1 MLPIGGK
8 ICAKC
13 RRELSITIPLPN
25 PQPNKRKLVEIPP
38 PQTASLPKRQKVETK
53 LSMDFV
59 VYGLSKKLKKT
70 KYCDINNQEVI
81 FPSIKVEH
89 SPIKQSQM
97 SDTTDPLLI
106 DKIKEEICEENE
118 ATPIQDYSEVYIK
131 QGEFGA
137 SEYQNE
143 KENGMVDLEIKE
155 EPINPF
161 VEYE

>member
-1 MLPIGGK
+1 MLPVGGK

-38 PQTASLPKRQKVETK
+38 PQTAPLPKRQKVETK

-118 ATPIQDYSEVYIK
+118 ATLIQDYSEVYIK

-137 SEYQNE
+137 LEYQNE
-143 KENGMVDLEIKE
+143 KENERVDLEIKE